1 MLVSVELEKCT
12 ACGVCVLEC
21 PDVFDQDEEGI
32 VVLLDSSPPEERAA
46 AVEDAAEACPSA
58 VIKVSA

>member
-1 MLVSVELEKCT
+1 MLVSVEVEKCT

-21 PDVFDQDEEGI
+21 PDVFDQDDEGI
-32 VVLLDSSPPEERAA
+32 VVLLDSSPPEDRAA
-46 AVEDAAEACPSA
+46 AVEDAAEGCPSA